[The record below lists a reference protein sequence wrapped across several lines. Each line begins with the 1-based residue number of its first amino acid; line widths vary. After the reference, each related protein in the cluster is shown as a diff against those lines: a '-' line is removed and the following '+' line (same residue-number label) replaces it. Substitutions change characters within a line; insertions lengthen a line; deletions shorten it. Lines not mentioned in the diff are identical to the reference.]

1 VRYLEI
7 IHKIESGSKKIPYQ
21 SFTIKGYGIVVDVER
36 NSSILQFQFVI
47 DNPLESMMPEPG
59 DEVFLL
65 RNMEEPEKLLRY
77 LQ

>member
-1 VRYLEI
+1 MRYLEF
-7 IHKIESGSKKIPYQ
+7 IHKIESGNEKIPYE
-21 SFTIKGYGIVVDVER
+21 SFTIPGYGIAVDVER

>member
-1 VRYLEI
+1 
-7 IHKIESGSKKIPYQ
+7 
-21 SFTIKGYGIVVDVER
+21 
-36 NSSILQFQFVI
+36 
-47 DNPLESMMPEPG
+47 MPEPG